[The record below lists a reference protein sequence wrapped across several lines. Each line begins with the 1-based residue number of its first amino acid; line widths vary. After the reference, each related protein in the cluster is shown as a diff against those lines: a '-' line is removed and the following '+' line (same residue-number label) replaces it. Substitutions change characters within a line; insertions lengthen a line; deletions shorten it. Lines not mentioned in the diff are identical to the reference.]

1 MKKYYFIAAGGAL
14 GALLR
19 FELKSSPNL
28 FQFSDPL
35 INLALTILLINLF
48 GCLILGSLNAVF
60 SKTERISTDV
70 KLGLTAGL
78 VGAFTTYSTFCKE
91 SLNILDA
98 GYLRFFV
105 TMWRPRLSS
114 GSVRFILV
122 ICLVIIFCIRLA
134 KIWSTASALIAIKE
148 NS

>member
-1 MKKYYFIAAGGAL
+1 MKKYYFIAAGGAV

-19 FELKSSPNL
+19 YELKSSPSL
-28 FQFSDPL
+28 FHWADQL
-35 INLALTILLINLF
+35 INLALTILVINLL
-48 GCLILGSLNAVF
+48 GCPVLGMLNAVF

-98 GYLRFFV
+98 ATCAFTV
-105 TMWRPRLSS
+105 T
-114 GSVRFILV
+114 I
-122 ICLVIIFCIRLA
+122 
-134 KIWSTASALIAIKE
+134 
-148 NS
+148 